1 MAAISY
7 ESYAAIAVERAGR
20 TLTVMLNRPDALNAV
35 DARMHAELAR
45 IFDDAA
51 RDDSADLV
59 ILTGAGRAFCAGG
72 DLGWLRQTR
81 GRPDAFATMAVEA
94 RRIIESLLDLEKPLI
109 CRLNGDAVGLGATL
123 ALFSDIV
130 VASENARIGDPH
142 VRIGLV
148 AGDGGAAIWPHLVG
162 HLRAKEFLM
171 TGDLISAPEAAS
183 MGLINRAVPTDQ
195 LDAEIARLRD
205 KLLRGSR
212 QAIRWTKLS
221 VNLGLKQ
228 TVQSAFQASLA
239 YEIASA
245 ALPDHAEG
253 VDALLEGR
261 HPQFNRA

>member
-7 ESYAAIAVERAGR
+7 ETYGAIAIEREGR
-20 TLTVMLNRPDALNAV
+20 ALTLTLNRPDALNAV

-45 IFDDAA
+45 IFEDVA
-51 RDDSADLV
+51 RDDSVDVV
-59 ILTGAGRAFCAGG
+59 IFTGAGRAFCAGG
-72 DLGWLRQTR
+72 DLGWLRDTR
-81 GRPDAFATMAVEA
+81 GRPEAFAAMSVEA
-94 RRIIESLLDLEKPLI
+94 RRIICSLLDLEKPVI

-123 ALFSDIV
+123 ALFSDV
-130 VASENARIGDPH
+130 VIASDAARIGDPH

-148 AGDGGAAIWPHLVG
+148 AGDGGAGIWPHLVG

-171 TGDLISAPEAAS
+171 TGDLISATEAAS
-183 MGLINRAVPTDQ
+183 IGLINRAVPADQ

-205 KLLRGSR
+205 KLLRGPR

-221 VNLGLKQ
+221 INIGLKKA
-228 TVQSAFQASLA
+228 VQSAFEASLA
-239 YEIASA
+239 YEVASA

-261 HPQFNRA
+261 RPRFNSD